1 MQGSI
6 TSGEGRAC
14 QSSAIVCFR
23 QAAGLQSDCPSA
35 FPWYQIALSLST
47 VPEFPRHLIIPIL
60 ARCVSDRLS
69 FNFSISISLGKVKI
83 FLNHFEKNMDVYTNP
98 SMFLLFSR
106 KVVSDSL
113 RPRGLYHARLPCL
126 PLSPGICSNSCPLSQ
141 WCHPTIL
148 SSVIPFSSCLQ
159 SFLASGS
166 FLMSRL
172 FTSGGQSI
180 GASASTLVLLVNNQG
195 WFLLGLTGL
204 TSLQS
209 KGLSRVF
216 SRTWTFNDG

>member
-83 FLNHFEKNMDVYTNP
+83 FSNHFEKNMDVYTNP

-148 SSVIPFSSCLQ
+148 SSVIPFSCLQ
-159 SFLASGS
+159 SFLVSGS